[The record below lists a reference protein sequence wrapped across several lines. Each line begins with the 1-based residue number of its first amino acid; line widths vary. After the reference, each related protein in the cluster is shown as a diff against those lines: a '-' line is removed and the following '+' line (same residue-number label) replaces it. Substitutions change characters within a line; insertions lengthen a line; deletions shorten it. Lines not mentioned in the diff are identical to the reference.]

1 MRFDLPL
8 LGRLAPVLHTQS
20 TTVKQNQRFQLK
32 VGLASDTVQFSGRV
46 QPVAD
51 KPANKPLKKTIYIV
65 PHTHFDREWYRV
77 QASFQK
83 RLREIMQDVVPR
95 LKSGELEAFNLDA
108 QAVAFQ
114 DALQSVDDELEA
126 LGSHKSNAAR
136 RKALRAFKTD
146 MKQLVRDGKL
156 SIGPWFIQPDL
167 FLVSGESLIRN
178 LKKGMDYSQT
188 LGVKDFVGYLPDPF
202 GQPASMPMLMDG
214 VGIDNIVF
222 WRGGNPEH
230 TEFLWQGKNGSDVL
244 VRHFPF
250 HGYSFREFH
259 LDELSDDQK
268 IADLNEFIDK
278 TKNRSPNIN
287 VILFPAGGDHM
298 GAIQTDNLN
307 KLKAVLADNYSDYD
321 VKVATYP
328 EFMADIKSR
337 VQGKEESLQKISG
350 HQLDN
355 TDGNILQGVYSA
367 RLDLKQQN
375 RQLEHTLTRHVEPLT
390 AMGQLL
396 GNKKLDANTAEVNR
410 AWRELLLNQPHDS
423 ICGCS
428 IDDVHIENHARFNT
442 VRALSDDITTRTMA
456 GLGSQLATDK
466 QWLIVNQGDTSYSGP
481 VKVKEWFRTKLD
493 VLEYDTPEAFKKA
506 QQQAL
511 RNNPTALTQV
521 SSECFDLENEYL
533 HNIHTNPNNAIYD
546 LYREGYV
553 WVDNV
558 PAHGVS
564 VVDKTTK
571 PAFKPVR
578 VVGDLPMID
587 NGETRVWIKPDGR
600 IDLLDLK
607 TGKQYYGIH
616 TFQDKDDQGDSY
628 NSAPVKGS
636 KPRTPQLISKKLI
649 ESGALKS
656 TYELNYELANP
667 EDSTQPLKLTTRV
680 SLEAGNPQVL
690 FETSY
695 SNTFKNHKLQVAF
708 PTGEPIHSVRAEG
721 HFGIEDRDF
730 PNPSYNELQHMP
742 ARDPSRGGEARE
754 LRTNTGAIQRFVM
767 ANGQMLTTEGLSDY
781 EVAGKDLKLT
791 LLRAFGHISKPDTG
805 VRDDAA
811 GPHFETPDGQMLNRP
826 MTFRYGWQP
835 TPSTDAKAY
844 HAAGQ
849 FYGVVTGEQGRSNV
863 EGEGTELDSL
873 KADSKNATGVR
884 SLVNWDNSSIVSSSI
899 KMADSGDGLIVR
911 VLNTTSEPQSLQF
924 KTGFDYEGIAQ
935 LSMTEKWQKNLT
947 SPELTVPPHDVMTL
961 KFKVR

>member
-1 MRFDLPL
+1 MKLDSLFS
-8 LGRLAPVLHTQS
+8 GRLSPAL
-20 TTVKQNQRFQLK
+20 NRQLK
-32 VGLASDTVQFSGRV
+32 PLEQTERFRVPSVLNADMVQFSGRV
-46 QPVAD
+46 QSVSD

-114 DALQSVDDELEA
+114 DALKSVDDELEA
-126 LGSHKSNAAR
+126 LGTDKATATR

-146 MKQLVRDGKL
+146 MKQLVREGKL

-178 LKKGMDYSQT
+178 LKKGMDYSEK

-222 WRGGNPEH
+222 WRGGNPEN

-259 LDELSDDQK
+259 LDELSDEEK
-268 IADLNEFIDK
+268 VNDLNEFIEK
-278 TKNRSPNIN
+278 TKDRSPDTN

-298 GAIQTDNLN
+298 GAIQTENLN
-307 KLKAVLADNYSDYD
+307 KLKTVLAENYADYD

-328 EFMADIKSR
+328 EFMTDIKER
-337 VQGKEESLQKISG
+337 VQGNEASLQKISG

-428 IDDVHIENHARFNT
+428 IDEVHVENHARYNT
-442 VRALSDDITTRTMA
+442 VRALSDDISTRTMA
-456 GLGSQLATDK
+456 GLGAQFATDK
-466 QWLIVNQGDTSYSGP
+466 QWLIVNQGDRRYSGP

-493 VLEYDTPEAFKKA
+493 VLQYDTPEAFKAA
-506 QQQAL
+506 QQKAL
-511 RNNPTALTQV
+511 NENPTALAQV
-521 SSECFDLENEYL
+521 TNERFDLEDEYL

-558 PAHGVS
+558 PPHGVA
-564 VVDKTTK
+564 VVDKTTQ
-571 PAFKPVR
+571 PEFKSVST
-578 VVGDLPMID
+578 LD
-587 NGETRVWIKPDGR
+587 NVPIISNGLTRVWIKPDGSM
-600 IDLLDLK
+600 DVLDLK

-636 KPRTPQLISKKLI
+636 VPRAPKLISKKLV

-667 EDSTQPLKLTTRV
+667 EEPSQPLQIATRV

-695 SNTFKNHKLQVAF
+695 SNTFQNHKLQVTF
-708 PTGEPIHSVRAEG
+708 PTAEPVNTVRSEG

-730 PNPSYNELQHMP
+730 LNPNYNELQNMP
-742 ARDPSRGGEARE
+742 ARDPNRGGDARE
-754 LRTNTGAIQRFVM
+754 LKTNTGAIQRFMM

-781 EVAGKDLKLT
+781 EVAGKEVKLT

-811 GPHFETPDGQMLNRP
+811 GPHLETPDGQMLHRL
-826 MTFRYGWQP
+826 MTFRYAWQP
-835 TPSTDAKAY
+835 TPDTDSKAY
-844 HAAGQ
+844 DVANQ
-849 FYGVVTGEQGRSNV
+849 FYGVVSGEQGRANV
-863 EGEGTELDSL
+863 VGEGTELDSL
-873 KADSKNATGVR
+873 KTKAEIFSNDV
-884 SLVNWDNSSIVSSSI
+884 SLVRWDNPNIVSSSI

-911 VLNTTSEPQSLQF
+911 VLNTTSEPQAVHF
-924 KTGFDYEGIAQ
+924 KTGFDYSGIAQ
-935 LSMTEKWQKNLT
+935 LSMTEKLQKNLA
-947 SPELTVPPHDVMTL
+947 SSDVIVQPYDVMTL
-961 KFKVR
+961 KFKVG